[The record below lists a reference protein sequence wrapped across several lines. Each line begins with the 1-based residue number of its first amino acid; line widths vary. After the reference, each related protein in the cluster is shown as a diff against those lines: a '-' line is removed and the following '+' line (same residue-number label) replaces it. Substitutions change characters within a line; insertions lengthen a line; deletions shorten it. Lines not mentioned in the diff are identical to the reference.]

1 MSLITFPLS
10 RKTEPENVV
19 NSNHYDI
26 DQVIIPISH
35 KCMLIK

>member
-10 RKTEPENVV
+10 RKTEPENV